1 MNLEDQNLTQVC
13 QELVTIRDY
22 IRWGYSLFNGAQLY
36 YGHGTDNSWDE
47 AVHLVLSALHL
58 PPDVSPDLMN
68 AILTTVERR
77 NLCELITRRINERVP
92 APYLTHEAWFAGLP
106 FYVDK
111 RVIIPR
117 SPIAELIEKGFS
129 PWLDNNDIHDILDLC
144 TGSGCIAVACALEF
158 PDSKVDAVDISQDA
172 LAVAQINVKKH
183 HVQSQVNL
191 IQSDLF
197 DKLEGPYDLIVSNPP
212 YVSSDEYETLPREFR
227 HEPQI
232 ALKAPELGLEVVTR
246 ILRNAAKFLRPKG
259 LLVVEVGN
267 SQDALLNKYP
277 QLPYVWLD
285 FERGGEGIFLLTTE
299 DLHIYQSILNE
310 SD

>member
-212 YVSSDEYETLPREFR
+212 YVSSDEYETLPQEFR

>member
-1 MNLEDQNLTQVC
+1 MKLENQNLSQVC

-22 IRWGYSLFNGAQLY
+22 IRWGYSLFNGVQLY

-58 PPDVSPDLMN
+58 PPDISPDLMN

-92 APYLTHEAWFAGLP
+92 APYLTHEAWFANLP
-106 FYVDK
+106 FYVDE

-117 SPIAELIEKGFS
+117 SPIAELIEQGFS
-129 PWLDNNDIHDILDLC
+129 PWLDGNDIHNILDLC

-158 PDSKVDAVDISQDA
+158 PDSHVDAVDISEDA

-183 HVQSQVNL
+183 HLQAQVNL
-191 IQSDLF
+191 IHSDLF
-197 DKLEGPYDLIVSNPP
+197 DKVTGAYDLIVSNPP
-212 YVSSDEYETLPREFR
+212 YVSSDEYETLPEEYR
-227 HEPQI
+227 HEPKI
-232 ALKAPELGLEVVTR
+232 ALKAKELGLEVVSR

-267 SQDALLNKYP
+267 SQEALLEKYP
-277 QLPYVWLD
+277 QLPFVWLD

-299 DLHIYQSILNE
+299 DLSKYQSILNE
-310 SD
+310 